1 MHRAHGATM
10 RHSIPL
16 LTIAL
21 LGACATPAAAGRSS
35 VPVADML
42 PERTLHCTVGR
53 ATNLD
58 AKQWQT
64 VDQIHHEGAFPL
76 SLRLPSAPRHVGP
89 PPEPTADPEPV
100 NPETRVTEDP
110 SGITSDLAYPLYRV
124 IDLWPERVEMVGRA
138 NGEDYMR
145 LIIISEID
153 PKSGTANVFT
163 TRAKDAAS
171 LDLQQ
176 VYQGSCRIETKP
188 PR

>member
-1 MHRAHGATM
+1 MGLPM

-21 LGACATPAAAGRSS
+21 LGACATPAAAGPHPA
-35 VPVADML
+35 PVADML

-58 AKQWQT
+58 ARQWQT
-64 VDQIHHEGAFPL
+64 VDQIRHEGAFPL
-76 SLRLPSAPRHVGP
+76 SVRLPAAPRHVGP

-100 NPETRVTEDP
+100 NPDTRVIEDP
-110 SGITSDLAYPLYRV
+110 SGITADLAYPLYRV

-138 NGEDYMR
+138 DGQDTMR
-145 LIIISEID
+145 LIIVSEID

-176 VYQGSCRIETKP
+176 VYQGPCRIETKP
-188 PR
+188 LR